1 MKYKV
6 INKAKCYCMTIN
18 RAGNAIMDFYDTSL
32 TNVGITAKQYS
43 LLLRLSRLEVANIV
57 ELAEYVNLER
67 STVTRNLKIL
77 ISNGWICDIAEKNKR
92 GHKYIVTEKGKKQ
105 IEKPKFYWDKCQKE
119 IKELLGEERIQNLM
133 ESLYILQDLQK
144 EK

>member
-18 RAGNAIMDFYDTSL
+18 RAGNAIIDFYDEALS
-32 TNVGITAKQYS
+32 NAGITTKQYS
-43 LLLRLSRLEVANIV
+43 LLLRLSRLEQANIV

-77 ISNGWICDIAEKNKR
+77 ISKGWICDIAEKNKR
-92 GHKYIVTEKGKKQ
+92 SHKYIVTEKGKEQ
-105 IEKPKFYWDKCQKE
+105 IKKTEIYWEKCQKE
-119 IKELLGEERIQNLM
+119 IKKLLGEKRIQNLM
-133 ESLYILQDLQK
+133 ECLYILQDLQK
-144 EK
+144 ED

>member
-18 RAGNAIMDFYDTSL
+18 RAGNAIMDFYDTALS
-32 TNVGITAKQYS
+32 TVGITSKQYS
-43 LLLRLSRLEVANIV
+43 LLLRLSKLQEANIV

-67 STVTRNLKIL
+67 STVTRNLKVL
-77 ISNGWICDIAEKNKR
+77 INNGWICDIAEKNRR
-92 GHKYIVTEKGKKQ
+92 GHKYIVTEKGKEQ
-105 IEKPKFYWDKCQKE
+105 IEKTKYYWEKCQKE
-119 IKELLGEERIQNLM
+119 IAQLLGEERIQNLM
-133 ESLYILQDLQK
+133 ECLYILQDLQK